1 MSAPIQNRDKL
12 DPLQLYAPSRAREQP
27 AAQASPVPAA
37 AEPVAAAPVTLAA
50 STPVAAAPAA
60 APSLADAVERVAQ
73 SAMQLRH
80 HAEDSAAELRP
91 AELEGR
97 GPLSAPDAPSAKP
110 VARMAQGIGGPNL
123 EWRQSRVDLPS
134 LPARVS
140 PFEGDIAVKALR
152 HRLSLDPE
160 LVPEPPVR
168 ERHKAIMPLLG
179 RLGLVMVVASVV
191 SYGITLITIPE
202 LRPLSLKKSMGVA
215 DTTEGLNVNRSA
227 SGTEQ
232 MPVRLIIEGRRAFAN
247 EPLSLGVSLNGATGS
262 EFALLTGLAAGTR
275 LSVGNAFGNN
285 GWRLAARDL
294 GSAFAYAPRD
304 FVGVM
309 DAAIDVRSSS
319 DLLVDRN
326 VMRLEWIGK
335 PMPPMRPPAPAPTP
349 RMDRDEVPPPAAATP
364 AAIPVIQPIDPEELM
379 MLLRRGQEYLRN
391 GDIAAARLVL
401 RRAAN
406 AGNAQAALTLGATF
420 DPIVFG
426 EMGVLGFAADPAQ
439 ARAWYER
446 AGQLGS
452 PEAARRI
459 ERLTRV
465 R

>member
-1 MSAPIQNRDKL
+1 M
-12 DPLQLYAPSRAREQP
+12 
-27 AAQASPVPAA
+27 
-37 AEPVAAAPVTLAA
+37 
-50 STPVAAAPAA
+50 
-60 APSLADAVERVAQ
+60 
-73 SAMQLRH
+73 
-80 HAEDSAAELRP
+80 
-91 AELEGR
+91 
-97 GPLSAPDAPSAKP
+97 
-110 VARMAQGIGGPNL
+110 
-123 EWRQSRVDLPS
+123 
-134 LPARVS
+134 
-140 PFEGDIAVKALR
+140 
-152 HRLSLDPE
+152 
-160 LVPEPPVR
+160 
-168 ERHKAIMPLLG
+168 MPLLS

-202 LRPLSLKKSMGVA
+202 LRPISLKKAIGKVE
-215 DTTEGLNVNRSA
+215 TTEGLNVRGNA
-227 SGTEQ
+227 SGGMQ
-232 MPVRLIIEGRRAFAN
+232 MPVRLIIEGRQAFAN
-247 EPLSLGVSLNGATGS
+247 EPLSLGVSLNGAAGG
-262 EFALLTGLAAGTR
+262 EFALLSGLASGTR
-275 LSVGNAFGNN
+275 LSVGNPFGND

-319 DLLVDRN
+319 DLLIDRN

-335 PMPPMRPPAPAPTP
+335 PVPLMRPPAPAPASTP
-349 RMDRDEVPPPAAATP
+349 RIDREQAAPPPAAAAP
-364 AAIPVIQPIDPEELM
+364 AAIPVIQPIDPEELA
-379 MLLRRGQEYLRN
+379 MLLKRGHEYLRN

-426 EMGVLGFAADPAQ
+426 EMGVLGFAADPVQ

-452 PEAARRI
+452 SEAARRI
-459 ERLTRV
+459 ERLTRI